1 MQSLHALHIC
11 HGDVKLENALVF
23 RDTDEAQW
31 HVKLCDF
38 GHAYL
43 GNGNLSEA
51 VRLSIGTRLLCAP
64 ELYRDSSI
72 SSEPSTLLDALK
84 TDVFSYG
91 LLIWEAIK
99 HGDTYFEDKWS
110 KSSSEYIHDL
120 TIEDKEDFLL
130 GLSDGDLGELAVKS
144 LDAFTPIGD
153 GYSDISYELV
163 ARALSY
169 NPNERPRMCHIVTL
183 LSERAGVR

>member
-1 MQSLHALHIC
+1 M
-11 HGDVKLENALVF
+11 KLENVLVF
-23 RDTDEAQW
+23 PDTDETQW

-38 GHAYL
+38 SHAYV

-64 ELYRDSSI
+64 ELYHDSSI

-99 HGDTYFEDKWS
+99 HGETYFEDKWS
-110 KSSSEYIHDL
+110 KSSGEYIHHL
-120 TIEDKEDFLL
+120 TIDDKEDFLL
-130 GLSDGDLGELAVKS
+130 GLSGGDLGELAVKS
-144 LDAFTPIGD
+144 LDAFMPVGD
-153 GYSDISYELV
+153 GNFDISYKLV
-163 ARALSY
+163 ARALHY
-169 NPNERPRMCHIVTL
+169 NPNERPEMFHIVTL
-183 LSERAGVR
+183 LSKQAGVR